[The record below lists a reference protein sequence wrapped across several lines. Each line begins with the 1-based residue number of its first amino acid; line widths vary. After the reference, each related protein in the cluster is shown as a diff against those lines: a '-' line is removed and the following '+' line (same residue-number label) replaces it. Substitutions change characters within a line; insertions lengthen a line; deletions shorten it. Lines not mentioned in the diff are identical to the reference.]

1 MTHTAKLLYALLLDR
16 ANLSQANGWVD
27 EQGRIYLIFPIE
39 KIAEA
44 LDKGCMTV
52 KNALNELTD
61 AGLIERQRQRFAAP
75 NRIYVLLPDGQKTVR
90 MTDKKLSLIST
101 ENCPTDGQK
110 IVPMTDKKLSLIST
124 ENCPTDGQKIVPM
137 TDRKLSPNNLSN
149 NNLNRNNLRGVREP
163 PTVFGRYENVFLTDT
178 ELSELKAE
186 LSDKWEYYVE
196 RLSKYMT
203 STGKSYDNHAATIR
217 KWAAEDQA
225 RGASKQGVPQTKG
238 GLNQTI
244 PDYTKTEGISL

>member
-1 MTHTAKLLYALLLDR
+1 MTRQTKLPPYLPYPKFLLDMDMTHTAKLLYALLLDR

-75 NRIYVLLPDGQKTVR
+75 NRIYVLLPDGQKTVQ
-90 MTDKKLSLIST
+90 MTDK
-101 ENCPTDGQK
+101 
-110 IVPMTDKKLSLIST
+110 
-124 ENCPTDGQKIVPM
+124 
-137 TDRKLSPNNLSN
+137 KLSPNNLSN

-196 RLSKYMT
+196 RLSEYMT

>member
-1 MTHTAKLLYALLLDR
+1 MTRQTKLPPYLPYPKFLLDMDMTHTAKLLYALLLDR

-75 NRIYVLLPDGQKTVR
+75 NRIYVLLPDGQKTVQ
-90 MTDKKLSLIST
+90 MTDK
-101 ENCPTDGQK
+101 
-110 IVPMTDKKLSLIST
+110 
-124 ENCPTDGQKIVPM
+124 
-137 TDRKLSPNNLSN
+137 KLSPNNLSN

-163 PTVFGRYENVFLTDT
+163 PAAFGRYENVFLTDT

-196 RLSKYMT
+196 RLSEYMT

>member
-1 MTHTAKLLYALLLDR
+1 MTRQTKLPPYLPYPKFLLDMDMTHTAKLLYALLLDR

-110 IVPMTDKKLSLIST
+110 IVPMTD
-124 ENCPTDGQKIVPM
+124 
-137 TDRKLSPNNLSN
+137 RKLSPNNLSN

-196 RLSKYMT
+196 RLSEYMT